1 MRRGAQHT
9 EQEGRYEDDLECGE
23 IEVKGLREAELVNH
37 ILAAALRY
45 DLSIGDGDALLGEVE
60 MRTGDG
66 TSAGTAKIKAVDARY
81 PAASPG
87 NVLAFTMHGA
97 SGAIACSALCAGKGE
112 YPALN
117 GAGGRA
123 PSPAEVMQLMVNAA
137 RAGLD
142 KQHGLD
148 ERAGRGFV
156 RYPARAG
163 EPERSGRRGYDDD
176 GSAGDAAKYGD
187 ARADD
192 DDGGYD
198 LREGSGRDGRGRVC
212 VWV

>member
-1 MRRGAQHT
+1 
-9 EQEGRYEDDLECGE
+9 
-23 IEVKGLREAELVNH
+23 
-37 ILAAALRY
+37 
-45 DLSIGDGDALLGEVE
+45 
-60 MRTGDG
+60 MRTDDG
-66 TSAGTAKIKAVDARY
+66 TSAGTVKIKAVDARY

-187 ARADD
+187 AHADD
-192 DDGGYD
+192 DDCGGYD
-198 LREGSGRDGRGRVC
+198 DEDDKMSDFSGNNSDGQYGA
-212 VWV
+212 

>member
-1 MRRGAQHT
+1 MLKNKHRQ
-9 EQEGRYEDDLECGE
+9 
-23 IEVKGLREAELVNH
+23 VKGLREA
-37 ILAAALRY
+37 LRY
-45 DLSIGDGDALLGEVE
+45 ELSIGDGDALLGEVD
-60 MRTGDG
+60 MRTDDG
-66 TSAGTAKIKAVDARY
+66 TSAGTVKIKAVDARY

-163 EPERSGRRGYDDD
+163 EPERSGRRGYDD
-176 GSAGDAAKYGD
+176 GSAGDAAKYDD
-187 ARADD
+187 AHADD
-192 DDGGYD
+192 DDCGGYD
-198 LREGSGRDGRGRVC
+198 DDKMSDFSGNNSDGQYGA
-212 VWV
+212 

>member
-1 MRRGAQHT
+1 MRRDRSQ
-9 EQEGRYEDDLECGE
+9 
-23 IEVKGLREAELVNH
+23 GLREAELVNH

-66 TSAGTAKIKAVDARY
+66 TSAGTAKIKAVDVRY

-123 PSPAEVMQLMVNAA
+123 PSPAEVMQLMVKAA

-142 KQHGLD
+142 KQRGLD
-148 ERAGRGFV
+148 EWAGRGFV

-163 EPERSGRRGYDDD
+163 ESERSGRRGYDD
-176 GSAGDAAKYGD
+176 GSAVATQPSTTTRMPTTTTAA
-187 ARADD
+187 ATTTTTCRTSRATI
-192 DDGGYD
+192 
-198 LREGSGRDGRGRVC
+198 LMASTVLK
-212 VWV
+212 